1 MDVDVDVEVE
11 VEVEVEDEMSSLQ
24 DVHLSYS
31 ASTWTVVKLSVH
43 AASIFD
49 FIDPQRYK

>member
-1 MDVDVDVEVE
+1 MGMEVEVDVD

-43 AASIFD
+43 AASVFD
-49 FIDPQRYK
+49 FVDPQR